1 MHTPAFPRSL
11 RLLLRLLRYGV
22 KTGYS
27 YTPPKPSI
35 FADPLARCLEACG
48 WRISERK
55 AVIVLPSTCQ
65 RCDPQTH
72 ATVLRNLLLQLRGN
86 PEAGLVFALQDED
99 TNLLTSH
106 LDEVAGMLGD
116 ESRQVLMCPVIG
128 YGKTAALNA
137 VFSLFDE
144 ARAPEIVGWVD
155 DDVVLGDGTLAA
167 MIAATS
173 GNNALQVVGAKK
185 VPVAYKGR
193 IARAFLR
200 LKRLARPEGTPV
212 WPHGCAM
219 LVRYT
224 LISEGIPLRYA
235 GEDGFIVLS
244 AFEETKAAK
253 DQALKV
259 LDCTMCEHVVGG
271 PGIEIPARVIRTLF
285 ENSVLLA
292 DFPEAKSLMFARL
305 AIFHGLYDPR
315 APLLARVLGS
325 AHYLFYCLIGIY
337 LVTCGMMG
345 RPKRSI
351 RWSGYSRHNVPNGTG
366 GMESSR
372 KN

>member
-1 MHTPAFPRSL
+1 MK
-11 RLLLRLLRYGV
+11 LLRYGV

-27 YTPPKPSI
+27 YTSPKPSVLADA
-35 FADPLARCLEACG
+35 FARGPDACRWKIG
-48 WRISERK
+48 ERK
-55 AVIVLPSTCQ
+55 SVIVLPSTCL

-72 ATVLRNLLLQLRGN
+72 SKVLRNLLFQLKDN
-86 PEAGLVFALQDED
+86 PEAGLVFALQGED
-99 TNLLTSH
+99 TNRLYSH
-106 LDEVAGMLGD
+106 LDEVAGTLGD
-116 ESRQVLMCPVIG
+116 ESRRVLMCPIIG

-144 ARAPEIVGWVD
+144 VRPPEIVGWVD

-185 VPVAYKGR
+185 VPVAYEGC
-193 IARAFLR
+193 IARAFLQF
-200 LKRLARPEGTPV
+200 KRLARPEGTLV

-219 LVRYT
+219 LVRYS
-224 LISEGIPLRYA
+224 LIAEGIPLRYR

-244 AFEETKAAK
+244 AFAETKAAE
-253 DQALKV
+253 DQAVKV
-259 LDCTMCEHVVGG
+259 LDGTMCEHVVGG

-337 LVTCGMMG
+337 LVTCGMLG

-351 RWSGYSRHNVPNGTG
+351 RWSGYSTHNVPNGTG
-366 GMESSR
+366 GIESSR